1 MCLLTTCLSSLEK
14 CLFCSLAH
22 FLIGLFI
29 FLVLSC
35 MSCLSILEINYLS
48 VVSVAIIFPILKA
61 DFFTLLIVSFVVQ
74 KLLEENIGRTLS
86 DINHSK
92 IFYDPPP
99 RIMEIKTKINKWDLI
114 KLKTFCTTKETISKV
129 KRQPSEWET
138 IIANESE
145 SEVAQLCLTLRD
157 LMDTRLLRPWDFL
170 GKSTGVGCLF
180 LLQGTSQPSDRT
192 QVS

>member
-1 MCLLTTCLSSLEK
+1 MCLLTTCLPSLEK

-35 MSCLSILEINYLS
+35 MNCLSILEINYLS

-99 RIMEIKTKINKWDLI
+99 TVMKAKTKINKWDLI
-114 KLKTFCTTKETISKV
+114 KLMVSILKSPSVHPRAKQKIYEDGKIILKLFNKKWNNTIK
-129 KRQPSEWET
+129 
-138 IIANESE
+138 
-145 SEVAQLCLTLRD
+145 
-157 LMDTRLLRPWDFL
+157 
-170 GKSTGVGCLF
+170 
-180 LLQGTSQPSDRT
+180 
-192 QVS
+192 